1 MAVAEP
7 ASDGGD
13 LGPEVLRPVRE
24 PARGRARGGP
34 HAAALPTL
42 WLDLLRQPSAG
53 GRGARHAGRA
63 PPPDAPGAAALR
75 GDLGPA
81 RRIPRGGGA
90 PRGVLTSRAA
100 GGAGD
105 EDAAGAVR
113 RFRPRPLRAER
124 VPVAH
129 ARVPGDAG
137 ARSSQAGGR
146 RERSAMVPAA
156 GDPVS

>member
-90 PRGVLTSRAA
+90 PRGVPTSRAA
-100 GGAGD
+100 GGGGG
-105 EDAAGAVR
+105 EGAAGPGR
-113 RFRPRPLRAER
+113 RFCPRPLRGGKGS
-124 VPVAH
+124 PAH
-129 ARVPGDAG
+129 ARVPGGGGGRA
-137 ARSSQAGGR
+137 APAGGR
-146 RERSAMVPAA
+146 RERSAL
-156 GDPVS
+156 G

>member
-63 PPPDAPGAAALR
+63 PPPDAPGAARLR

-81 RRIPRGGGA
+81 RRIPRGAGA
-90 PRGVLTSRAA
+90 PRGGLSPRAA
-100 GGAGD
+100 WGARDESPGGPR
-105 EDAAGAVR
+105 R
-113 RFRPRPLRAER
+113 RFAPRPLPAQRG
-124 VPVAH
+124 
-129 ARVPGDAG
+129 PG
-137 ARSSQAGGR
+137 
-146 RERSAMVPAA
+146 
-156 GDPVS
+156 

>member
-81 RRIPRGGGA
+81 RRIPRGGGGPPGGLSA
-90 PRGVLTSRAA
+90 RASGGGGGG
-100 GGAGD
+100 GGAGGGCGF
-105 EDAAGAVR
+105 AAPP
-113 RFRPRPLRAER
+113 PRAAR
-124 VPVAH
+124 VPVS
-129 ARVPGDAG
+129 R
-137 ARSSQAGGR
+137 
-146 RERSAMVPAA
+146 
-156 GDPVS
+156 

>member
-63 PPPDAPGAAALR
+63 PPLDAPGAAALR

-81 RRIPRGGGA
+81 PRIPPGGGGT
-90 PRGVLTSRAA
+90 PRRPYATGC
-100 GGAGD
+100 GGARG
-105 EDAAGAVR
+105 EV
-113 RFRPRPLRAER
+113 
-124 VPVAH
+124 
-129 ARVPGDAG
+129 
-137 ARSSQAGGR
+137 
-146 RERSAMVPAA
+146 
-156 GDPVS
+156 

>member
-90 PRGVLTSRAA
+90 PRGGPSSR
-100 GGAGD
+100 GGGGGWG
-105 EDAAGAVR
+105 EGAAGAGP
-113 RFRPRPLRAER
+113 RFCPPTPPARKGSRA
-124 VPVAH
+124 
-129 ARVPGDAG
+129 
-137 ARSSQAGGR
+137 
-146 RERSAMVPAA
+146 
-156 GDPVS
+156 

>member
-81 RRIPRGGGA
+81 RRIPRGGGV
-90 PRGVLTSRAA
+90 PPGVLPPGAA
-100 GGAGD
+100 RGAEGM
-105 EDAAGAVR
+105 DAA
-113 RFRPRPLRAER
+113 RA
-124 VPVAH
+124 
-129 ARVPGDAG
+129 G
-137 ARSSQAGGR
+137 ST
-146 RERSAMVPAA
+146 
-156 GDPVS
+156 

>member
-13 LGPEVLRPVRE
+13 LGPEVLRPARE

-63 PPPDAPGAAALR
+63 PPLDAPGAAALR

-90 PRGVLTSRAA
+90 PPGVLTSRAA
-100 GGAGD
+100 GGGGGGGAGRP
-105 EDAAGAVR
+105 GWR
-113 RFRPRPLRAER
+113 ISPRP
-124 VPVAH
+124 
-129 ARVPGDAG
+129 
-137 ARSSQAGGR
+137 
-146 RERSAMVPAA
+146 
-156 GDPVS
+156 

>member
-1 MAVAEP
+1 
-7 ASDGGD
+7 G
-13 LGPEVLRPVRE
+13 E

-63 PPPDAPGAAALR
+63 PPLDAPGAAALR

-105 EDAAGAVR
+105 EGAAGPVR
-113 RFRPRPLRAER
+113 RFRPRYGPKGFPLLTLVYR
-124 VPVAH
+124 VMPGPG
-129 ARVPGDAG
+129 RLRPGDDVSE
-137 ARSSQAGGR
+137 ARWFRRRAIPYREIAFPGLRRLLRRWVSGR
-146 RERSAMVPAA
+146 
-156 GDPVS
+156 

>member
-34 HAAALPTL
+34 HAAALPTV

-63 PPPDAPGAAALR
+63 PPLDAPSAAALR

-90 PRGVLTSRAA
+90 PPGVLSSRAA
-100 GGAGD
+100 GGGWGEGAG
-105 EDAAGAVR
+105 GPGR
-113 RFRPRPLRAER
+113 RFCPPT
-124 VPVAH
+124 P
-129 ARVPGDAG
+129 PGPKG
-137 ARSSQAGGR
+137 S
-146 RERSAMVPAA
+146 P
-156 GDPVS
+156 

>member
-1 MAVAEP
+1 GGALAAGCP
-7 ASDGGD
+7 WPSPHADGGA
-13 LGPEVLRPVRE
+13 LAPEVLRPVRE

-34 HAAALPTL
+34 HAAALPTV

-63 PPPDAPGAAALR
+63 PPLDAPSAAALR

-105 EDAAGAVR
+105 EWGAGPVR
-113 RFRPRPLRAER
+113 GFVASRGGGER
-124 VPVAH
+124 VCATLV
-129 ARVPGDAG
+129 RVIECVGVEA
-137 ARSSQAGGR
+137 
-146 RERSAMVPAA
+146 
-156 GDPVS
+156 

>member
-63 PPPDAPGAAALR
+63 PPLDAPGAAALR
-75 GDLGPA
+75 GDPGPA
-81 RRIPRGGGA
+81 PRIPPGGGA
-90 PRGVLTSRAA
+90 PPARPSSRAA
-100 GGAGD
+100 GGGRG
-105 EDAAGAVR
+105 AGA
-113 RFRPRPLRAER
+113 
-124 VPVAH
+124 
-129 ARVPGDAG
+129 
-137 ARSSQAGGR
+137 
-146 RERSAMVPAA
+146 
-156 GDPVS
+156 

>member
-63 PPPDAPGAAALR
+63 PPLVAPGAAALR

-81 RRIPRGGGA
+81 RRLPPGGGGTPGGA
-90 PRGVLTSRAA
+90 TAGAA
-100 GGAGD
+100 GGGGG
-105 EDAAGAVR
+105 EGAAGPGR
-113 RFRPRPLRAER
+113 RFRPRPL
-124 VPVAH
+124 P
-129 ARVPGDAG
+129 G
-137 ARSSQAGGR
+137 ARG
-146 RERSAMVPAA
+146 PAA
-156 GDPVS
+156 PAPG

>member
-34 HAAALPTL
+34 RAAALPTL

-63 PPPDAPGAAALR
+63 PPLDAPGAAALR

-90 PRGVLTSRAA
+90 PRGVLTSGAA
-100 GGAGD
+100 GGAGGGG
-105 EDAAGAVR
+105 AAGPGC
-113 RFRPRPLRAER
+113 RFCPLPLRGER
-124 VPVAH
+124 GPPAPPPW
-129 ARVPGDAG
+129 PGGG
-137 ARSSQAGGR
+137 A
-146 RERSAMVPAA
+146 
-156 GDPVS
+156 

>member
-63 PPPDAPGAAALR
+63 PPLDAPGAAALR

-90 PRGVLTSRAA
+90 PPGGLSA
-100 GGAGD
+100 GGAGGAGGGG
-105 EDAAGAVR
+105 AAGPGPRSLPPPLPR
-113 RFRPRPLRAER
+113 R
-124 VPVAH
+124 
-129 ARVPGDAG
+129 
-137 ARSSQAGGR
+137 S
-146 RERSAMVPAA
+146 
-156 GDPVS
+156 

>member
-100 GGAGD
+100 GGAGGG
-105 EDAAGAVR
+105 DAAGAVR
-113 RFRPRPLRAER
+113 RFRPRPPTGGR
-124 VPVAH
+124 VPSH
-129 ARVPGDAG
+129 PTRVTGDAG
-137 ARSSQAGGR
+137 APSTPARGR
-146 RERSAMVPAA
+146 
-156 GDPVS
+156 